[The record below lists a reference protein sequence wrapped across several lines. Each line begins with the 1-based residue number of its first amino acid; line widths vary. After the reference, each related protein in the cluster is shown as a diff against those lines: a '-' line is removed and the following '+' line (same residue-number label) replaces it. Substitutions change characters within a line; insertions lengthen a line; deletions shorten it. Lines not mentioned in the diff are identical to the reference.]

1 MVSASI
7 LEDVICLRREGSILF
22 WNLTYAPVIL
32 SVVHPSVILSS
43 GTHGA
48 GHLLILLHQLHH
60 FLEVAAEVCE
70 AGDRTLGHPLVGL
83 LVQRLAHGGQQPA
96 ETLQGLLVTGV
107 AQEQLRG
114 QHGQLVQ
121 LTDESEWKLIII
133 NYGQEDIFSNWV
145 LNVMIPCY
153 HGNHGRQ
160 TSATLL

>member
-1 MVSASI
+1 MPGPPLGGPNDMVSASI

-96 ETLQGLLVTGV
+96 ETLQGLLVTGL
-107 AQEQLRG
+107 LRSSF
-114 QHGQLVQ
+114 
-121 LTDESEWKLIII
+121 LTHSC
-133 NYGQEDIFSNWV
+133 
-145 LNVMIPCY
+145 MILAVNMDNLYSSPM
-153 HGNHGRQ
+153 N
-160 TSATLL
+160 LKEN